1 MTPTPHRARTCDPR
15 VERTRALVIA
25 AAAELLMEDG
35 PGAITHAAV
44 ASAAN
49 VSRTTVY
56 NHWPT
61 REDLLR
67 ATIDSIGH
75 AKPDIDDLTGSLRVD
90 LEILCRQLVN
100 DLIDEQRAPMIA
112 NMMERALHDPAVV
125 AVRNEFLEQFESVFG
140 VVISKAI
147 ADGEL
152 RGDLDVSRAMAG
164 LLGSFLFARF
174 MAADGFDQRF
184 ADAVIDDFVRTNSPR

>member
-1 MTPTPHRARTCDPR
+1 MSDARRPDDPR

-25 AAAELLMEDG
+25 AAAELLMDDG
-35 PGAITHAAV
+35 PGAITHASV

-67 ATIDSIGH
+67 ATIDSIDQS
-75 AKPDIDDLTGSLRVD
+75 APDIDDLTGTLRID
-90 LEILCRQLVN
+90 LGILCQHLVS
-100 DLIDEQRAPMIA
+100 DLIDDQRAPLIA
-112 NMMERALHDPAVV
+112 NMMERALHDEVV
-125 AVRNEFLEQFESVFG
+125 ESVRNQFLAEYRGLFG
-140 VVISKAI
+140 VVLDKAMN
-147 ADGEL
+147 DGEL
-152 RGDLDVSRAMAG
+152 RRDLDVDRSMAG

-174 MAADGFDQRF
+174 LSADEFDQGY
-184 ADAVIDDFVRTNSPR
+184 ADAVIDEFVRVNAPR

>member
-1 MTPTPHRARTCDPR
+1 M
-15 VERTRALVIA
+15 
-25 AAAELLMEDG
+25 
-35 PGAITHAAV
+35 
-44 ASAAN
+44 
-49 VSRTTVY
+49 SRTTVY

-67 ATIDSIGH
+67 ATIDSIGK
-75 AKPDIDDLTGSLRVD
+75 ATPDVDDLTGSLRVD
-90 LEILCRQLVN
+90 LEILCQQLVS

-125 AVRNEFLEQFESVFG
+125 AVRNEFLEQFEGVFG
-140 VVISKAI
+140 VVISTAI
-147 ADGEL
+147 AAGEL
-152 RGDLDVSRAMAG
+152 RRDLDTGRAMAG

-184 ADAVIDDFVRTNSPR
+184 ADAVIDDFVRTNAPALTTPGRPGQRRASSRSSGARSNGGPVITMRWVAPASR

>member
-1 MTPTPHRARTCDPR
+1 
-15 VERTRALVIA
+15 
-25 AAAELLMEDG
+25 
-35 PGAITHAAV
+35 
-44 ASAAN
+44 
-49 VSRTTVY
+49 
-56 NHWPT
+56 
-61 REDLLR
+61 
-67 ATIDSIGH
+67 
-75 AKPDIDDLTGSLRVD
+75 
-90 LEILCRQLVN
+90 
-100 DLIDEQRAPMIA
+100 MIA

>member
-1 MTPTPHRARTCDPR
+1 MSDARRPDDPR

-25 AAAELLMEDG
+25 AAAELLMDDG
-35 PGAITHAAV
+35 PGAITHASV

-67 ATIDSIGH
+67 ATIDSIDQS
-75 AKPDIDDLTGSLRVD
+75 APDIDDLTGTLRID
-90 LEILCRQLVN
+90 LGILCQHLVS
-100 DLIDEQRAPMIA
+100 DLIDDQRAPLIA
-112 NMMERALHDPAVV
+112 NMMERALHDEVV
-125 AVRNEFLEQFESVFG
+125 ESVRNQFLAEYRGLFR
-140 VVISKAI
+140 VVLDKAMN
-147 ADGEL
+147 DGEL
-152 RGDLDVSRAMAG
+152 RRDLDVDRSMAG

-174 MAADGFDQRF
+174 LSADEFDQGY
-184 ADAVIDDFVRTNSPR
+184 ADAVIDEFVRVNAPR